1 MATAA
6 ASNQQSLDDQYDL
19 NTGET
24 ATEMPEKASQK
35 QLYIRRA
42 IEDRNEKKRLE
53 AMSEDS
59 YWDNL

>member
-1 MATAA
+1 MAKI
-6 ASNQQSLDDQYDL
+6 SERQNKDRYDL

-24 ATEMPEKASQK
+24 GKEMPEKASQK

-42 IEDRNEKKRLE
+42 IEDRVEKKRLE
-53 AMSEDS
+53 SMSEES